1 MRLHA
6 QPQQFAINPET
17 KKRIW
22 SRGRER
28 KRLTNRGCPHM
39 SVTGCCFC
47 NSASTAW
54 PVSLQAGPGCDGIAK
69 KWSVAHWVD
78 ATAFL
83 TSAAA
88 LRVPCG
94 SAVRAGGRA
103 GGREL
108 RVTLISLRRRFT
120 QLRGREDYPALSRR
134 GEGTPARIAINFG
147 IAINLGELSKRNAVC
162 GTGLQRHRP
171 ACLKVGYGQKEI
183 A

>member
-54 PVSLQAGPGCDGIAK
+54 PVSLQAGPGDGIAK
-69 KWSVAHWVD
+69 KWSLAHWLD
-78 ATAFL
+78 ADRLSHLSSGAK
-83 TSAAA
+83 
-88 LRVPCG
+88 
-94 SAVRAGGRA
+94 SAVWQRRAGGRA

-108 RVTLISLRRRFT
+108 RVTLVRLPRPFT
-120 QLRGREDYPALSRR
+120 E
-134 GEGTPARIAINFG
+134 
-147 IAINLGELSKRNAVC
+147 
-162 GTGLQRHRP
+162 
-171 ACLKVGYGQKEI
+171 
-183 A
+183 